1 MPHGHL
7 HFAGSQTKLGR
18 KVPTKKKLPLERR
31 RAFFKTQTEKKYFQ
45 RNKMESLR
53 FAQSGVSIIELLN
66 KVLVEKSVL
75 EKLVRENNVERVSSE
90 LPGLIVQ
97 GRVHKPV
104 NCYYYNE
111 KRVWWS
117 VLRM

>member
-1 MPHGHL
+1 MATCISPEV
-7 HFAGSQTKLGR
+7 KLSWVE
-18 KVPTKKKLPLERR
+18 KFQPKKSCRLSGGELFSKLRL
-31 RAFFKTQTEKKYFQ
+31 KKKYFQ

-111 KRVWWS
+111 KRVRWS
-117 VLRM
+117 VLRI

>member
-1 MPHGHL
+1 MATCISPEV
-7 HFAGSQTKLGR
+7 KLSWVE
-18 KVPTKKKLPLERR
+18 KFQPKKKLPLERR

-53 FAQSGVSIIELLN
+53 FAQSGVSVIELLN

-104 NCYYYNE
+104 SCYYG
-111 KRVWWS
+111 
-117 VLRM
+117 